1 MDFRRRKGTVF
12 RRDNEVTGTCQFAT
26 PAKTDTADQ
35 GNRDL
40 RDHEK
45 FADHAVHH
53 FEHLGNL
60 FTRVI
65 ADIDAGGE
73 RSLAGT
79 LNNQNVGCDVLCACR
94 QHGVELPQQR
104 DVQNIQRWTVHCDV
118 NHPFFVFNL

>member
-1 MDFRRRKGTVF
+1 MDFRRCKRTIF
-12 RRDNEVTGTCQFAT
+12 RRDNEITGTCQFAT

-35 GNRDL
+35 GNGDL

-45 FADHAVHH
+45 FADHAVHD
-53 FEHLGNL
+53 FEHLGNI

-79 LNNQNVGCDVLCACR
+79 LNNQNVGCGVLCACR
-94 QHGVELPQQR
+94 QHGVELPQ
-104 DVQNIQRWTVHCDV
+104 
-118 NHPFFVFNL
+118 